1 VHLFIKRLGDRLLDR
16 DMTMSVT
23 DEAKKQLITLGWDP
37 TMGARPLRRAVQQ
50 SVEDPLSERILQRE
64 LNPGEHITVDFD
76 GTEFTFV
83 SKKRKEE
90 PLEAGVLES

>member
-1 VHLFIKRLGDRLLDR
+1 
-16 DMTMSVT
+16 
-23 DEAKKQLITLGWDP
+23 
-37 TMGARPLRRAVQQ
+37 
-50 SVEDPLSERILQRE
+50 